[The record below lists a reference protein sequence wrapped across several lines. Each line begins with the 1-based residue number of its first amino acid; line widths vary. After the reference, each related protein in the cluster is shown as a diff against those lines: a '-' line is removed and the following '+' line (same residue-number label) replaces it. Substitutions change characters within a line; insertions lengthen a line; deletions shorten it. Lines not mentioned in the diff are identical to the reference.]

1 METKMALIMMALI
14 MCAFAFGA
22 WQGILEPRH
31 ALPLQQENIFHGYA
45 HQDSLLKVQEN
56 IQRQQDII
64 EELLQR
70 TRELSSDDDR
80 EAAKIKRAE
89 AFSRLLSG
97 RDGDGRSVKAFKKWD
112 RFLRERIEQSKSL
125 SAKSDDAIEEASQSS
140 NELTLLPLGDPVEME
155 PVGSATSGTGNAP
168 VGHSFGSCT
177 FMLQVSFS
185 PPLFRLPLKSHLP
198 YARLTYFYESP
209 RSHRGACSRGTHIG
223 EHN

>member
-89 AFSRLLSG
+89 AFSRLLTCTASWA
-97 RDGDGRSVKAFKKWD
+97 SYKC
-112 RFLRERIEQSKSL
+112 L
-125 SAKSDDAIEEASQSS
+125 SRVGELPPRQVIGIYAAEA
-140 NELTLLPLGDPVEME
+140 V
-155 PVGSATSGTGNAP
+155 
-168 VGHSFGSCT
+168 HF
-177 FMLQVSFS
+177 
-185 PPLFRLPLKSHLP
+185 
-198 YARLTYFYESP
+198 
-209 RSHRGACSRGTHIG
+209 
-223 EHN
+223 